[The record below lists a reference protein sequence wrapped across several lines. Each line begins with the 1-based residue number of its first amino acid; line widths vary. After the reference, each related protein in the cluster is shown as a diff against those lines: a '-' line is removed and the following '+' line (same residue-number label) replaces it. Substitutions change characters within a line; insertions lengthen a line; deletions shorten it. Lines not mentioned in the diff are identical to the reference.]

1 MNYKALIFIAFLF
14 VITSCKYNYSY
25 NQKKIFSSNGF
36 VLIYNDKDLQEKIIS
51 KKLIND
57 KKDTSLDVKV
67 LKKSK
72 YPDFYEL
79 VITKATADNLM
90 IDEKFPYVEIT
101 EIKKNDKFIAK
112 KTLTHIE
119 ERKISKKAPVEKILV
134 NDLSKNKERKKTDIT
149 KKNYHIVIASFY
161 SKEIA
166 VFLQKRLK
174 IDLPQLKSG
183 KILVKSIN
191 KTTYEVKS
199 GPYSS
204 VDEIKLDYM
213 LLKDYGFED
222 LNIKFNE

>member
-1 MNYKALIFIAFLF
+1 MNYKALIFIAFYLLF
-14 VITSCKYNYSY
+14 LHVSIIIHII
-25 NQKKIFSSNGF
+25 KKIFSSNGF

-57 KKDTSLDVKV
+57 KIEVAHNSLPYGTLLNLRNHQKDTSLDVKV

-161 SKEIA
+161 SK
-166 VFLQKRLK
+166 KR
-174 IDLPQLKSG
+174 
-183 KILVKSIN
+183 
-191 KTTYEVKS
+191 
-199 GPYSS
+199 
-204 VDEIKLDYM
+204 
-213 LLKDYGFED
+213 
-222 LNIKFNE
+222 

>member
-1 MNYKALIFIAFLF
+1 
-14 VITSCKYNYSY
+14 
-25 NQKKIFSSNGF
+25 
-36 VLIYNDKDLQEKIIS
+36 
-51 KKLIND
+51 
-57 KKDTSLDVKV
+57 
-67 LKKSK
+67 
-72 YPDFYEL
+72 
-79 VITKATADNLM
+79 M